1 MSTHHLYRSDSPFTT
16 ESGFTFKRPEFAY
29 HTWGTLNKTRDNVIL
44 ICHALTGNS
53 DAESWFSGLFHKDSV
68 IDPDKHFVVCINN
81 LGSCYGSTGPW
92 SAEPDTGQPYRA
104 GFPDITIRDCA
115 RFLLHLL
122 DELDIRGIELV
133 IGGSM
138 GGMIALELVLLD
150 KRFRS
155 ACLIAMGKSHT
166 AWAIGISHAQ
176 RQAICADKEWNGGWY
191 EKENPPSKGLA
202 AARSFA
208 MITYRTAE
216 NYRQKFARDYNESNQ
231 QFQVESYLTYQG
243 DKLVNRFDAL
253 SYIHLTKAMDTHDVS
268 RGRISHNE
276 ALGTLTIPVLVIG
289 IDSDILYPT
298 VEQKDLVLRIPNSRY
313 AEISSPYGHD
323 AFLIEFD
330 QINEHLKSFFL
341 SHKTIITH
349 S

>member
-1 MSTHHLYRSDSPFTT
+1 MSNYHLHCSDLPFTT
-16 ESGFTFKRPEFAY
+16 ESGFTFTHPEFSY
-29 HTWGTLNKTRDNVIL
+29 HSWGTLNRNRDNVIL

-53 DAESWFSGLFHKDSV
+53 DAKSWFSGLFSKNSI
-68 IDPDKHFVVCINN
+68 IDLDKHFVLCINN

-92 SAEPDTGQPYRA
+92 SLKPDTSQPYQA

-122 DELDIRGIELV
+122 DEMNIHGIELV

-138 GGMIALELVLLD
+138 GGMIALELALID
-150 KRFRS
+150 QRIRS

-176 RQAICADKEWNGGWY
+176 RQAIYADQNWNGGWY
-191 EKENPPSKGLA
+191 EKANPPSKGLA

-216 NYRQKFARDYNESNQ
+216 NYHQKFARNYNSNNH
-231 QFQVESYLTYQG
+231 QFEVESYLSYQG
-243 DKLVNRFDAL
+243 EKLTNRFDAL
-253 SYIHLTKAMDTHDVS
+253 SYIYLTKAMDTHDVS
-268 RGRISHNE
+268 RGRGSYNE
-276 ALGTLTIPVLVIG
+276 ALGKLTIPVLVIG
-289 IDSDILYPT
+289 IDSDLLYPT
-298 VEQKDLVLRIPNSRY
+298 SEQKDLVHRIPNAQY
-313 AEISSPYGHD
+313 AMINSPYGHD

-330 QINEHLKSFFL
+330 QINEHLNNFFL
-341 SHKTIITH
+341 SQFTITTH
-349 S
+349 